1 MPKDKIRVAIV
12 GVGNCASALIQGLE
26 FYKALYKCCTAPGQT
41 NAYMQEG
48 LDAFK
53 SGQVAMQMNWF
64 AFFPGLYKEM
74 GLDCCVARSPEEFV
88 EIAVRLAQEPDYRRG
103 VSGQIAARCERLF
116 DRPDAAL
123 ALGEE
128 LMRIAE
134 AAR

>member
-1 MPKDKIRVAIV
+1 MARRDFLQHIAAADVILDPFHF
-12 GVGNCASALIQGLE
+12 GGGNSSCEPLSLGIPVVTL
-26 FYKALYKCCTAPGQT
+26 P
-41 NAYMQEG
+41 
-48 LDAFK
+48 AFQLRGK
-53 SGQVAMQMNWF
+53 LTL
-64 AFFPGLYKEM
+64 GLYKEM